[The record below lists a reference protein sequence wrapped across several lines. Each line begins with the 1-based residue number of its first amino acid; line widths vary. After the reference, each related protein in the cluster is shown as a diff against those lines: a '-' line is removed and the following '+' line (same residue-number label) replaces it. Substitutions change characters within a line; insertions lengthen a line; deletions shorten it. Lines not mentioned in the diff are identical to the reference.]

1 MKRQLVRGL
10 EAFLRRFGIAVIPEW
25 RLGHVGQET
34 YLRSLFA
41 RLSVDCVIDV
51 GANVGQYRDFL
62 RERVGYRGWIV
73 SFEPVVE
80 HVEQMR
86 ARAGRDAKWRIV
98 PGALGAAPGV
108 ARFNVMRSSV
118 FSSFLAPDHAH
129 TAAFVG
135 QNEVSRVVEVEMR
148 TLDDVLP
155 PLLAEMG
162 ARAPYLKLD
171 TQGYD
176 IEVARGASRSLA
188 SVVALQTEASVT
200 PIYAGMP
207 GYRDSID
214 YFAARGF
221 RLGGIFA
228 VHPDAVLEL
237 LEFDCHMVK
246 HVDADSR
253 GLDSRRAADGF
264 GL

>member
-10 EAFLRRFGIAVIPEW
+10 EAFLRRFGIAVLPEW
-25 RLGHVGQET
+25 RLGYVGQET

-62 RERVGYRGWIV
+62 RERVGYGGWIL
-73 SFEPVVE
+73 SFEPVAE

-86 ARAGRDAKWRIV
+86 ARAGDDAKWRILEY
-98 PGALGAAPGV
+98 ALGAEPGV
-108 ARFNVMRSSV
+108 LSFNVMRSSV
-118 FSSFLAPDHAH
+118 FSSFLLPDHAH
-129 TAAFVG
+129 TTEFVG

-148 TLDDVLP
+148 TLDELLP
-155 PLLAEMG
+155 PLLAETG

-171 TQGYD
+171 TQGFD
-176 IEVARGASRSLA
+176 IEVARGACTSLA
-188 SVVALQTEASVT
+188 AMVALQTEASVT

-221 RLGGIFA
+221 RLGGIFP
-228 VHPDAVLEL
+228 VHPDAVLGL
-237 LEFDCHMVK
+237 VEFDCHMVN
-246 HVDADSR
+246 A
-253 GLDSRRAADGF
+253 GRAGI
-264 GL
+264 